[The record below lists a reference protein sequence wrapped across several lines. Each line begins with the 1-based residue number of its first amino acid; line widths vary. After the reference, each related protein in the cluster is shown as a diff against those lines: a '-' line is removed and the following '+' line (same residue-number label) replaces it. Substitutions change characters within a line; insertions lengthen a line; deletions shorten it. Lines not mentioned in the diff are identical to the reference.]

1 MLKTNYGLFEYLG
14 KQKFIDL
21 IHDEEFKASD
31 SGVMLMKGEVF
42 SGRRVS
48 YGKVHIFLP
57 GMCIVPQEA
66 KKILL
71 QKTKPLK
78 KDLSKK
84 EIYQFLIKVEHFMIR
99 YRKFKNLPLSQIFSF
114 ST

>member
-48 YGKVHIFLP
+48 YGKVNIFTWNVHCSSR
-57 GMCIVPQEA
+57 GEEDSITKNEA
-66 KKILL
+66 TKKRFI
-71 QKTKPLK
+71 QKRN
-78 KDLSKK
+78 LS
-84 EIYQFLIKVEHFMIR
+84 
-99 YRKFKNLPLSQIFSF
+99 IFN
-114 ST
+114 